1 MEEGSQKKKP
11 SEKPVGTPFSPFPF
25 GSSMQLANR
34 TPFSGSP
41 GQRILL
47 GQTSLGEPTLATSP
61 PIFNGTEATPL
72 ITPRLKAQ
80 ELYGGK
86 IRLPSWEQGFGAG
99 AARRRGIWLELEP
112 SLWPSSG
119 STLNIC

>member
-86 IRLPSWEQGFGAG
+86 IRLPSRDSEPGPPGAG
-99 AARRRGIWLELEP
+99 VFGWSWSRHFDPAPAP
-112 SLWPSSG
+112 P
-119 STLNIC
+119 